1 MKKSVA
7 ICDTQPVTAA
17 GLRAILEA
25 CPDLEFSRAGD
36 CLPAALEIVRT
47 FQPALL
53 ILDKAFGAQAVVD
66 TLDELKMTGWHGAV
80 VVWGVS
86 MTEAEALRFVR
97 AGARGII
104 RKSADQETLLVCLRS
119 VAAGA
124 TWMER
129 SVFRFDARRDR
140 RRARSD
146 LTPREQQ
153 VMELVGQGLK
163 NREVAAELGISPGT
177 VKVHLKHIFEK
188 TGAQGRYNLALAGLT
203 TDSRRVEVMSGSRPI
218 SAAAAL

>member
-7 ICDTQPVTAA
+7 ICDTQPVTVA
-17 GLRAILEA
+17 GLRAMLDA
-25 CPDLEFSRAGD
+25 SADLQYLAAVNSVAAAVDMGLLSR
-36 CLPAALEIVRT
+36 
-47 FQPALL
+47 PALL
-53 ILDKAFGAQAVVD
+53 IIDKAFGSQAV
-66 TLDELKMTGWHGAV
+66 LDALARLKASGWPGAA

-86 MTEAEALRFVR
+86 VTESEALRFVR
-97 AGARGII
+97 AGAKGIV
-104 RKSADQETLLVCLRS
+104 RKSADPETLLVCLRS

-129 SVFRFDARRDR
+129 SVFHREHRRER
-140 RRARSD
+140 RKTSPN

-163 NREVAAELGISPGT
+163 NREVAKELGIRPGT

-188 TGAQGRYNLALAGLT
+188 TGAPDRYNLALAGL
-203 TDSRRVEVMSGSRPI
+203 
-218 SAAAAL
+218 AAAAGEPGQTAMAS

>member
-17 GLRAILEA
+17 GLRAMLEA
-25 CPDLEFSRAGD
+25 CPDLEFGGAGD
-36 CLPAALEIVRT
+36 CLPAALELVRA

-53 ILDKAFGAQAVVD
+53 IIDKAFGAQAVED
-66 TLDELKMTGWHGAV
+66 ALDELKMIGWRGSV

-129 SVFRFDARRDR
+129 SVFRFESRRDR
-140 RRARSD
+140 RRARSG

-153 VMELVGQGLK
+153 VMELVAQGLK

-188 TGAQGRYNLALAGLT
+188 TGAQGRYNLALAGLVAP
-203 TDSRRVEVMSGSRPI
+203 RRMDVMAGSRPM

>member
-7 ICDTQPVTAA
+7 ICDLQPVTAA
-17 GLRAILEA
+17 GLRAMLET
-25 CPDLEFSRAGD
+25 CPDLEFHSAGD
-36 CLPAALEIVRT
+36 SLPAALEIVRT
-47 FQPALL
+47 FRPSLL
-53 ILDKAFGAQAVVD
+53 IIDKAFGSQAVLGA
-66 TLDELKMTGWHGAV
+66 LDEIKTSGWPGAA

-104 RKSADQETLLVCLRS
+104 RKSADRETLLVCLRS

-124 TWMER
+124 TWMEKNVFHYESHREHRRVR
-129 SVFRFDARRDR
+129 SG
-140 RRARSD
+140 

-153 VMELVGQGLK
+153 VVELVGQGMK

-188 TGAQGRYNLALAGLT
+188 TGAPGRYSLALSGLT
-203 TDSRRVEVMSGSRPI
+203 SPSQ
-218 SAAAAL
+218 AAMAS

>member
-1 MKKSVA
+1 MKKSVT
-7 ICDTQPVTAA
+7 ICDMQPVTAA
-17 GLRAILEA
+17 GLRAMLEA
-25 CPDLEFSRAGD
+25 CPDLEFHSAGD
-36 CLPAALEIVRT
+36 SLPAALEIVRAS
-47 FQPALL
+47 QPALL
-53 ILDKAFGAQAVVD
+53 IIDKAFGSQAVLD
-66 TLDELKMTGWHGAV
+66 TLGELKSTGWPGAV

-97 AGARGII
+97 AGARGIV

-129 SVFRFDARRDR
+129 SVFHSESRRDR
-140 RRARSD
+140 RRARPG

-153 VMELVGQGLK
+153 VMELVGLGLK
-163 NREVAAELGISPGT
+163 NREVAAELGIRPGT

-203 TDSRRVEVMSGSRPI
+203 SPI
-218 SAAAAL
+218 NGAAQAAMAS

>member
-17 GLRAILEA
+17 GLRAMLDA
-25 CPDLEFSRAGD
+25 STDLEFLKASD
-36 CLPAALEIVRT
+36 SVPAALETVRAHR
-47 FQPALL
+47 PALA
-53 ILDKAFGAQAVVD
+53 ILDKAFGAQAV
-66 TLDELKMTGWHGAV
+66 LEALGELKTSGWSGSA

-86 MTEAEALRFVR
+86 MTESEALRFVR

-104 RKSADQETLLVCLRS
+104 RKSADAETLLVCLRS

-124 TWMER
+124 TWMETNLFHR
-129 SVFRFDARRDR
+129 EPRRER
-140 RRARSD
+140 RKMRPD

-153 VMELVGQGLK
+153 IMELVGQGFK
-163 NREVAAELGISPGT
+163 NREVALELGIRPGT

-188 TGAQGRYNLALAGLT
+188 TGAQGRHSLALVGLGHGT
-203 TDSRRVEVMSGSRPI
+203 GETAMAS
-218 SAAAAL
+218 